1 MHKEVFLTRR
11 HELDTNHRLRVQCIC
26 NYMEEAA
33 GAHAD
38 ALGVGISRLL
48 EDDLTWALAKMRLV
62 LHGHLGHGRPGPG
75 ERVTVTT
82 WPVSVERVQFRRD
95 FILYDSKDNAFASA
109 LTQWVVMGT
118 KSRRLERFPFYIAD
132 LQPKDPP
139 LSQAE
144 GDIRIPALD
153 TEDSPSYHPKLTFPV
168 RLADIDQNRHVNNG
182 RYIDFSLEAADCAGA
197 SGELRQIDLIFRAEA
212 LRGDVIAVRTAPET
226 DTPGS
231 FIHSFFRESDGREL
245 ARSRT
250 VFLH

>member
-1 MHKEVFLTRR
+1 MHKEIFLTRR
-11 HELDTNHRLRVQCIC
+11 HELDMDQLLRVQCIC

-62 LHGHLGHGRPGPG
+62 LYRRPGPG
-75 ERVTVTT
+75 ERVTVAT

-95 FILYDSKDNAFASA
+95 FILYDSKESPFAAA
-109 LTQWVVMGT
+109 LTQWVVMGAR
-118 KSRRLERFPFYIAD
+118 SRRLERFPLYVAG
-132 LQPKDPP
+132 LQPKNPP
-139 LSQAE
+139 LALTREES
-144 GDIRIPALD
+144 DIRIPEASDAAPAGL
-153 TEDSPSYHPKLTFPV
+153 LFPV

-197 SGELRQIDLIFRAEA
+197 SGSLRQIDLIFRAEA
-212 LRGDVIAVRTAPET
+212 LRGDVIAVRTTPET
-226 DTPGS
+226 QTQNS
-231 FIHSFFRESDGREL
+231 FIHSLFRESDGREL

-250 VFLH
+250 VFK

>member
-1 MHKEVFLTRR
+1 MYTHKEIFLTRQ
-11 HELDTNHRLRVQCIC
+11 HELDMDHRLRVQCIC

-33 GAHAD
+33 GTHAD

-48 EDDLTWALAKMRLV
+48 EDNLTWALAKMRLI
-62 LHGHLGHGRPGPG
+62 LHRRPGPG

-95 FILYDSKDNAFASA
+95 FILYDGKGNAFATA
-109 LTQWVVMGT
+109 LTQWVIMGT
-118 KSRRLERFPFYIAD
+118 KSRRLERVPFYIAD

-139 LSQAE
+139 LAQID
-144 GDIRIPALD
+144 GDIRIPA
-153 TEDSPSYHPKLTFPV
+153 EDKASLTKEHPKLGLSFPV

-226 DTPGS
+226 NTPDS
-231 FIHSFFRESDGREL
+231 FIHGLFRESDGHEL
-245 ARSRT
+245 AWART
-250 VFLH
+250 VFLR